1 MTETIQKPCTICE
14 NTTTD
19 GFTLC
24 GNCLM
29 VEHLNEYLKENN
41 IDLKSKALKNGFIG
55 KVDDVV
61 IYKPGEGI
69 LNDQRPI

>member
-1 MTETIQKPCTICE
+1 
-14 NTTTD
+14 
-19 GFTLC
+19 
-24 GNCLM
+24 M